1 MKRIA
6 CLLPAFLL
14 ALFLT
19 ACGSKE
25 CPENTL
31 TALLA
36 EDRTSVTFTSVTV
49 SSHQVEDNDDT
60 VTATVEY
67 ENDYATFTSEMR
79 IGTRYFPEQREW
91 ILLDV
96 YEETPTAVEPKAL
109 PTAEDVTALFDAD
122 RGQCF
127 TMMGLCQDGLLDSKN
142 PLMLDIGFTVGEAT
156 RVDPDPTQPMLSVPL
171 DVEGQRDGWFTTHGT
186 IVMQLAFAPDDG
198 SWSVADVQPGMGAV
212 KAGLQKLDKVVAVDT
227 VETKGYTDFKEQL
240 DRHAGKNVDITV
252 LRNGRQLTVNAEID
266 GSGKLGILLA
276 PITEIYKTTTKEYT
290 LWESVPRGISLGVEK
305 LSSYVSQMKYV
316 FTSDGVQQLGGFG
329 AIGSIFP
336 EKWNWEQFWS
346 VTAFLSVIL
355 AFMNI
360 LPIPALDGGHVLFL
374 LYEIITRRQPS
385 EKFMEH
391 AQIAG
396 MAFLFLLLIYA
407 NGNDIYRFFFK

>member
-25 CPENTL
+25 CPEDTL

-49 SSHQVEDNDDT
+49 SNHQVEDNDDT

-186 IVMQLAFAPDDG
+186 IVMQLAFAPDNG
-198 SWSVADVQPGMGAV
+198 SWSVADVQPGSDFSMDCVLANRSYASDPHVAGMKPGV
-212 KAGLQKLDKVVAVDT
+212 GDVTMVYGLQLGDFDWTTLSFTGDCV
-227 VETKGYTDFKEQL
+227 YTE
-240 DRHAGKNVDITV
+240 KNVTEDTEKSYDV
-252 LRNGRQLTVNAEID
+252 ADQLKVGYDSGWID
-266 GSGKLGILLA
+266 GATFKVYVEDTLVAFMMVDEDGQDLIQDMRN
-276 PITEIYKTTTKEYT
+276 YT
-290 LWESVPRGISLGVEK
+290 LHL
-305 LSSYVSQMKYV
+305 
-316 FTSDGVQQLGGFG
+316 QQG
-329 AIGSIFP
+329 
-336 EKWNWEQFWS
+336 
-346 VTAFLSVIL
+346 
-355 AFMNI
+355 
-360 LPIPALDGGHVLFL
+360 
-374 LYEIITRRQPS
+374 
-385 EKFMEH
+385 
-391 AQIAG
+391 
-396 MAFLFLLLIYA
+396 
-407 NGNDIYRFFFK
+407 